1 MECSNGLCPFNY
13 DGYCYND
20 EDEYNECEDQFWTA
34 DNDDYYE
41 EEDEEDYA
49 FSDYDCECGLFGD
62 E

>member
-1 MECSNGLCPFNY
+1 MECSNRLCSYNY

-34 DNDDYYE
+34 DDEDAE
-41 EEDEEDYA
+41 CEDEEDYA
-49 FSDYDCECGLFGD
+49 FADYDCEYGLFGD